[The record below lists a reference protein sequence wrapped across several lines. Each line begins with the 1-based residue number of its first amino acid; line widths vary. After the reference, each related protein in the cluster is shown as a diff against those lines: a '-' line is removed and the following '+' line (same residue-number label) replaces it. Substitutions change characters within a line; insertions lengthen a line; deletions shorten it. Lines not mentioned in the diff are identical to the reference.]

1 MTREDL
7 IDYRF
12 NQEWIK
18 ERLEYIEEYKTILTK
33 TTSTLSDMPQGS
45 RKVQDSMAEKVVILL
60 DNINLLYD
68 KMIQEQEK
76 QKKILEQLKEV
87 EQPYRVILEK
97 GYIQG
102 KSLVTIA
109 SEMNYDYKY
118 MCKMK
123 GIALNKFDEK
133 DDKRG

>member
-76 QKKILEQLKEV
+76 QKKILEQLKDV